1 MHAVASGRGG
11 PSVKCHINAGRKSP
25 MMPSPRHPHP
35 AVLCGT
41 SDGNSKR
48 DVGFGARNLTLLSF
62 GGINKEWKEGGG
74 ACSSLSP

>member
-1 MHAVASGRGG
+1 
-11 PSVKCHINAGRKSP
+11 

-74 ACSSLSP
+74 VPLCLPSAISFFFLCK